1 MERLYSPKR
10 IKKIMDASRIGFNK
24 NLGQNFLIDGN
35 IVRRIVKAADVSK
48 DDVVLEIGPGIGTLT
63 EELLINAKKVISIE
77 IDNRLIP
84 ILEENFKD
92 YDNFVLI
99 HDDAM
104 KADFSAIISE
114 YANNDKIKVIANLP
128 YYITTPIM
136 ERLLTENLPIKSCTF
151 MVQKEVAERIIAK
164 PSSKEYGSLTLFVS
178 CFADAEIVIKAPK
191 EVFMPQPK
199 VDSIVIHLKQKET
212 PEGIDVHRLTEMIHL
227 AFQQRRKN
235 VINAFQRATGESK
248 DDLRKI
254 FDLLNISHTARAE
267 NLSLDDF
274 IAIERVINERK
285 YL

>member
-10 IKKIMDASRIGFNK
+10 IKEIMDAAGINFNK

-35 IVRRIVKAADVSK
+35 IVRRIVKAADVTK
-48 DDVVLEIGPGIGTLT
+48 NDVVLEIGPGIGTLT
-63 EELLINAKKVISIE
+63 EELLMNAKKVISVE

-84 ILEENFKD
+84 ILEENFKGH
-92 YDNFVLI
+92 DNFVLI
-99 HDDAM
+99 HGDAM
-104 KADFSAIISE
+104 KVDFSEIISE
-114 YANNDKIKVIANLP
+114 HSQNSDIKVIANLP

-136 ERLLTENLPIKSCTF
+136 ERLLTEGLPIKSCTF
-151 MVQKEVAERIIAK
+151 MVQKEVAERITAK
-164 PSSKEYGSLTLFVS
+164 PSSKEYGSLTLFIS

-199 VDSIVIHLKQKET
+199 VDSIVIYLKRKEA
-212 PEGIDVHRLTEMIHL
+212 PEGVDVHRLTEMIHL

-235 VINAFQRATGESK
+235 VINAFQRATGKSK

-254 FDLLNISHTARAE
+254 FDVLNISHTARAE

-274 IAIERVINERK
+274 IAIERVINERSQ
-285 YL
+285 